1 MALSLFMDICNWDQ
15 LSLSLSCM
23 NLVKAIDVRTSLKAS
38 CANSIGKLFNYAN
51 FSNLKLGLPLAV
63 NGVFILLGLSAYNA
77 LAKLNVSP
85 LLFLVM

>member
-1 MALSLFMDICNWDQ
+1 MGLQPLQAEGEVEVRPLPAELLLLAAVSERFLAHRTQAPLLQADQVHLVRAL
-15 LSLSLSCM
+15 
-23 NLVKAIDVRTSLKAS
+23 VRP
-38 CANSIGKLFNYAN
+38 
-51 FSNLKLGLPLAV
+51 LGV